1 MTTAK
6 NTLSAVVKYII
17 FIIWGS
23 IAVIGFTWIILS
35 SFKSNQEL
43 FSNIWGLPEK
53 LRYENYIRAWIV
65 GRIGIYFINSV
76 IYVLISVTILVIFGS
91 MASYAFTR
99 PDNKKWMGFIFLLVL
114 FGLSIPVQ
122 LSIIPLYINF
132 MNFGLI
138 NTRTGLVLAHCS
150 AYMPFTVFVLS
161 GFFRTIPHEME
172 DAAEIEGCSNWQI
185 YWKIVM
191 PMAQAGLITIIIFSV
206 LTIWNEYF
214 FAMILITKESKMPLS
229 AGLFNL
235 KNQQR
240 IAQDWTALLAG
251 VVILFIPTL
260 IMFLFLQNKISEG
273 LTVGAL
279 KG

>member
-1 MTTAK
+1 MIKPK
-6 NTLSAVVKYII
+6 NTGLVVLKYII

-23 IAVIGFTWIILS
+23 VAVIGFTWMIMS

-53 LRYENYIRAWIV
+53 LRYENYIRAWV
-65 GRIGIYFINSV
+65 SGRIGKYFFNSV
-76 IYVLISVTILVIFGS
+76 IYVLISVTILVMFGS
-91 MASYAFTR
+91 MSSYAFTR
-99 PDNKKWMGFIFLLVL
+99 PGNKKWMGVLFLIVL
-114 FGLSIPVQ
+114 FGLSVPVQ

-132 MNFGLI
+132 MRFGLI
-138 NTRTGLVLAHCS
+138 NTRIGLILAYCS

-185 YWKIVM
+185 FWKIMM
-191 PMAQAGLITIIIFSV
+191 PMAQAGLITIVIFSV
-206 LTIWNEYF
+206 LTVWNEYF
-214 FAMILITKESKMPLS
+214 FAMVLITKETKMPLS